1 LTNTKAGLLVGISH
15 VTGCNPLNAESL
27 SDAMIELRRQSS
39 EFFDM
44 LCRTNLFPEL
54 EFGPFGA
61 LPGIRESR
69 RIVCDSKV
77 TITDID
83 NDKSYPDGLFTVN
96 HDIDIHRCL
105 PEEPAIITRK
115 VKPYKIPYGA
125 LLPQGLERL
134 LVVGR
139 CIGGSHEALA
149 SYRLISDCFAMGE
162 AAALAAEQSLRTDK
176 SLRSIAVQDLITKM
190 TRLGYQT

>member
-1 LTNTKAGLLVGISH
+1 
-15 VTGCNPLNAESL
+15 
-27 SDAMIELRRQSS
+27 
-39 EFFDM
+39 
-44 LCRTNLFPEL
+44 
-54 EFGPFGA
+54 
-61 LPGIRESR
+61 
-69 RIVCDSKV
+69 
-77 TITDID
+77 
-83 NDKSYPDGLFTVN
+83 
-96 HDIDIHRCL
+96 L